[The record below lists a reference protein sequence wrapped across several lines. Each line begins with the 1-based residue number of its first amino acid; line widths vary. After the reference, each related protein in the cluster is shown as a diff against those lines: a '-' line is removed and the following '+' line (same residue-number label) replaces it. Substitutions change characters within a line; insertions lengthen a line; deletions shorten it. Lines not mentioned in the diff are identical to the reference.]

1 MRKLLFIL
9 PLFLLLAAC
18 GTSTKIVQV
27 PVETKILVKERLIP
41 VKIQA
46 DSATLTALFIC
57 DSTNHVRLKEI
68 SELKSKKMQ
77 SKVVFRKGKLIYRTL
92 RKTDTI
98 FVHGKDSI
106 IERQVPFKV
115 EVQKITYRQTA
126 IQKFLSILGGIAL
139 IIIII
144 IAIIKFK

>member
-9 PLFLLLAAC
+9 TIFVFAGC
-18 GTSTKIVQV
+18 GTATKVVQV
-27 PVETKILVKERLIP
+27 PVRTKILVKERLIP
-41 VKIQA
+41 ITVKA
-46 DSATLTALFIC
+46 DSATLTALFTC

-77 SKVVFRKGKLIYRTL
+77 SKVVFKQGRLIYRTL

-98 FVHGKDSI
+98 YVHGKDSI
-106 IERQVPFKV
+106 IEREVP
-115 EVQKITYRQTA
+115 ITVRVPEIHYRQTA
-126 IQKFLSILGGIAL
+126 IQKFLSIIGGISL
-139 IIIII
+139 LLIII